1 MNTTFVAQTD
11 KKERFTVDSAI
22 IYALWKSRSAIG
34 GGEVQ
39 CEVRTALV
47 GEGAPIQ
54 ITGRSENGKKLG
66 KCKGKIYGNRF
77 VGALEIPEKIESGDW
92 CYFTVKLP
100 KHGLKAES
108 NRIPARPHIIVNSMQ
123 WSAQEARRGDVLT
136 LSAQFENVGSTD
148 DVMVVIYEYDSDGN
162 HDPITKIPTEIVNN
176 RLEIKWEYEYH
187 EDTDEI
193 PTEEQMKKYGRHYNP
208 PEYSFVDGIEGD
220 AIGTEQERGLVEFK
234 DWVEVRLNDPNGGP
248 VGGEK
253 FVLYLPDGST
263 KEGTVDDKGY
273 GRVEDIPP
281 GGYEIDFP
289 DIGLVEEQ
297 SN

>member
-1 MNTTFVAQTD
+1 MNTTFTVQTD
-11 KKERFTVDSAI
+11 KKERITVESAI

-47 GEGAPIQ
+47 GEGAPVQ
-54 ITGRSENGKKLG
+54 ITGKSENGKKLG
-66 KCKGKIYGNRF
+66 KLKGKIYGNRF
-77 VGALEIPEKIESGDW
+77 VGALEVPEKIERGDW

-108 NRIPARPHIIVNSMQ
+108 NAIPARPHIIVSSMK

-136 LSAQFENVGSTD
+136 LSAQFENVGTTD

-176 RLEIKWEYEYH
+176 KLEIKWEYEYH

-193 PTEEQMKKYGRHYNP
+193 PDEEQMKKYGRHYNP
-208 PEYSFVDGIEGD
+208 PEYFFVVVIEGH
-220 AIGTEQERGLVEFK
+220 AIGTEQQSGLLEFK
-234 DWVEVRLNDPNGGP
+234 DWVNLQYTDWSGEP
-248 VGGEK
+248 VPDASYT
-253 FVLYLPDGST
+253 LILPDGS
-263 KEGTVDDKGY
+263 ERKGRLDSD
-273 GRVEDIPP
+273 GRKREENIPP
-281 GGYEIDFP
+281 GKIRVRYELP
-289 DIGLVEEQ
+289 DD
-297 SN
+297 